1 MTGWLVTQT
10 YGNGTVVSNAYD
22 ILGRTIGIYHG
33 RAGTPCPPWLAFFEY
48 AYDAE
53 GRRISQTTAEG
64 VERYTYDTV
73 GQLTDVI
80 YPDGSEEHFTYDA
93 VGNRITSGRAA
104 SPLAASTT
112 ETYIANN
119 LNQYTSI
126 LRDSATPREEILVYD
141 LDGNMTRKGDTHYYY
156 DIQNR
161 LVAVTNTTTDIAWSC
176 EYDVFGN
183 RTKVI
188 DHGTAKETLFVQGS
202 LASAVAD
209 YDASGSPTARHILLG
224 SVRLADITT
233 PNSSTPNS
241 QTLYYHADGL
251 ASTRLITDANGDTIG
266 TASYR
271 AFGEVRTWGGP
282 SSVSATAGTEAGPP
296 SAGWVGTLGVERDDA
311 TGLVYM
317 RNRYYDAEQG
327 RFIQMDPIRLKGCDF
342 NFYRYCYNVP
352 VEHIDIYGT
361 FAMIDGYSYCVKIG
375 VGKFEAKLCMGKN
388 NKGDVIFTQGAGVN
402 VIPKSSNKVIASLQ
416 TLPVSV
422 EKTQE
427 KPHGTSGASIY
438 VTHNFTERYE
448 YERAHYGLATQNSG
462 NPFEEVIYNIWSGM
476 HCMDEH
482 QPQVIYSP

>member
-1 MTGWLVTQT
+1 MKNNNRKILVSILTGAMLLTSAT
-10 YGNGTVVSNAYD
+10 TVS
-22 ILGRTIGIYHG
+22 
-33 RAGTPCPPWLAFFEY
+33 
-48 AYDAE
+48 
-53 GRRISQTTAEG
+53 
-64 VERYTYDTV
+64 
-73 GQLTDVI
+73 
-80 YPDGSEEHFTYDA
+80 
-93 VGNRITSGRAA
+93 AA
-104 SPLAASTT
+104 SVWGSRSSSMMGTGMT
-112 ETYIANN
+112 ETYAANN
-119 LNQYTSI
+119 LNQYTTITGGSPS
-126 LRDSATPREEILVYD
+126 SATELTYD
-141 LDGNMTRKGDTHYYY
+141 LDGNMTRKGDTRYYY

-416 TLPVSV
+416 
-422 EKTQE
+422 
-427 KPHGTSGASIY
+427 
-438 VTHNFTERYE
+438 NCTERYE